1 MNMLS
6 AEGFANALHCVCN
19 LKPGGGHMSAPVCST
34 WVFMSRGSTLR
45 SRTRPLGRKDSGAV
59 RDGNVLAA
67 RALVL
72 CILAAAKGCFWLL
85 EQPASS
91 IMELH
96 PLFQAAIRL
105 LGMHR
110 LCIAMGRYGA
120 PTPKRTILYSSHA
133 CVRDI
138 QDYEVEP
145 EYDDSR
151 QMVVKYVNQKGESRI
166 HGGAHLKSSQA
177 YPKQFGVALAKVRT
191 KFAKRHRRQAMSFLR
206 QARMS
211 DREFDC
217 RPRINRAW
225 IAGYRLSYS
234 PVSISTNMPDP
245 SPRTPPRRR
254 HRSKTPGS
262 AQVPTRPSALRN
274 PMDQRGREKE
284 RKKEEEKRGSKNVNN
299 KTDPKKRKESS
310 GSGKDAKD
318 ENDAKQRH
326 KAQDMKGK
334 EKGTDKEKKDK
345 DKKAMKQKEA
355 KKEMEAK
362 MDKEKP
368 TNEAKKCKG
377 EVSRE
382 KNVKEVKEVKK
393 HAERN
398 KDKEVKTDK
407 EARVEKE
414 VKVKKEVKVDKE
426 TKDDKEK
433 VTKKGAD
440 QRKIDKKEK
449 RKKAKKEKR
458 QKVKNDKMDKKKGK
472 RGTKKERRIKYVP
485 VKKHKIDHIF
495 DKSEAEGTGTP
506 SSSHATLSSKEKAE
520 QKLKEL
526 TAIMAASDC
535 DSDSLPATDMEDFL
549 DQMDDGKD
557 LSGGSEDEKD
567 EQEEGGSSPMS
578 DDSDEE
584 EEEEGEESEEET
596 GDEEEESMEEE
607 GSGSEETEG
616 DDDDEKEK
624 EEEEEK
630 KKGEAGEKG
639 AECHAL
645 VPVIEASRL
654 QVANIRNSVTNK
666 KEWDVFSRQAKTK
679 MPVELND
686 AYQQNKNDL
695 FNMWLDNGANEQ
707 SWSHCVL
714 EVKRKQKETNEAKK
728 GWQAIQGKVLKQRYS
743 EEKWEKVKKK
753 RLESGVFYLD
763 DDFPD
768 DEDETWYFVKEGQSM
783 TNRVETSEE
792 LKLAAQKNMD
802 SEMLAAVTDA
812 NSGLM
817 RVGALPKVSTA
828 SAAGNKALL
837 EGIAEKAGVA
847 TAPKRKPKKEEEAV
861 EVAPQTW
868 CSKAA
873 ATLPELLKTAAEART
888 SSIKLSGLEFA
899 DDLASNLLKQ
909 AEGLEADY
917 TVLSKTVKEALTGVT
932 ERMAALEKAQVA
944 ASAFLKKPKPKKQPK
959 AKKKAGKD
967 KK

>member
-1 MNMLS
+1 MTPNK
-6 AEGFANALHCVCN
+6 GTKKV
-19 LKPGGGHMSAPVCST
+19 
-34 WVFMSRGSTLR
+34 
-45 SRTRPLGRKDSGAV
+45 KD
-59 RDGNVLAA
+59 DE
-67 RALVL
+67 
-72 CILAAAKGCFWLL
+72 IEQAAK
-85 EQPASS
+85 
-91 IMELH
+91 
-96 PLFQAAIRL
+96 
-105 LGMHR
+105 
-110 LCIAMGRYGA
+110 
-120 PTPKRTILYSSHA
+120 
-133 CVRDI
+133 D
-138 QDYEVEP
+138 
-145 EYDDSR
+145 
-151 QMVVKYVNQKGESRI
+151 
-166 HGGAHLKSSQA
+166 
-177 YPKQFGVALAKVRT
+177 
-191 KFAKRHRRQAMSFLR
+191 
-206 QARMS
+206 
-211 DREFDC
+211 
-217 RPRINRAW
+217 
-225 IAGYRLSYS
+225 
-234 PVSISTNMPDP
+234 
-245 SPRTPPRRR
+245 
-254 HRSKTPGS
+254 
-262 AQVPTRPSALRN
+262 
-274 PMDQRGREKE
+274 
-284 RKKEEEKRGSKNVNN
+284 KKE
-299 KTDPKKRKESS
+299 
-310 GSGKDAKD
+310 
-318 ENDAKQRH
+318 
-326 KAQDMKGK
+326 AQDMKGK

-567 EQEEGGSSPMS
+567 EQEEEDGEDSEPSEGGSSPMS

-768 DEDETWYFVKEGQSM
+768 DEDEARKH
-783 TNRVETSEE
+783 
-792 LKLAAQKNMD
+792 KN
-802 SEMLAAVTDA
+802 
-812 NSGLM
+812 
-817 RVGALPKVSTA
+817 
-828 SAAGNKALL
+828 
-837 EGIAEKAGVA
+837 
-847 TAPKRKPKKEEEAV
+847 KPCHF
-861 EVAPQTW
+861 W
-868 CSKAA
+868 
-873 ATLPELLKTAAEART
+873 
-888 SSIKLSGLEFA
+888 LS
-899 DDLASNLLKQ
+899 
-909 AEGLEADY
+909 
-917 TVLSKTVKEALTGVT
+917 
-932 ERMAALEKAQVA
+932 
-944 ASAFLKKPKPKKQPK
+944 
-959 AKKKAGKD
+959 
-967 KK
+967 